1 MTGGITMFTLNG
13 SAKYFRLKMYL
24 NQSYMRERL
33 QKAFC
38 RNVLK
43 WHRPLLQ
50 DVTLEFIKKFR

>member
-1 MTGGITMFTLNG
+1 MFTLNG